1 MRNNIFKCWAVEQ
14 CGTQNVHGVEP
25 ATGLTNVF
33 DDDVGWV
40 MGVKPL
46 FVFHWIMHLG
56 VWHWSGVEP
65 NIQDVIDTAH
75 HGSAGGII
83 RAWSHEFINPRT
95 VQIDFTVSISW
106 QLAEGFF
113 ELSQG
118 TIDFESWV
126 VGIVGF
132 PYRDGRTPVPVTG
145 N

>member
-1 MRNNIFKCWAVEQ
+1 
-14 CGTQNVHGVEP
+14 
-25 ATGLTNVF
+25 
-33 DDDVGWV
+33 
-40 MGVKPL
+40 
-46 FVFHWIMHLG
+46 
-56 VWHWSGVEP
+56 
-65 NIQDVIDTAH
+65 
-75 HGSAGGII
+75 GII
-83 RAWSHEFINPRT
+83 RVWSHEFINPRT

-145 N
+145 NSPVAGIFQPFSELAVLDVARDPVDVFVAAQHVVFEVSDFDIPGGNCPVNQRGAATPAVRIRVLKGLFCQQRALGT